1 MKLFSKQHIL
11 IAAHRG
17 AAGGNIPC
25 NTIPAYEI
33 ALMQGAD
40 IIETD
45 VEMTGDGKLVVFHPT
60 MEKAHLDFD
69 GEICN
74 MPWEEVK
81 KLRYVNNDRVPTQF
95 GIETFDDLLECF
107 KDRCILNIDK
117 FWGHPAEIY
126 RVIKAHNMV
135 DQVIVKSAPTPSVYD
150 VLEEIAPDVPFMPII
165 RNPLGEESLNK
176 KINYVGAEVLFKTEE
191 SPVISQ
197 EFIDEMH
204 SNNKLL
210 WVNSIIYN
218 YRQQLAAGHSDDT
231 ALTESKEI
239 GWGWLYDK
247 GFDIIQTDWTQ
258 MLVTYLKDNNKYY
271 RDI

>member
-1 MKLFSKQHIL
+1 M
-11 IAAHRG
+11 
-17 AAGGNIPC
+17 
-25 NTIPAYEI
+25 
-33 ALMQGAD
+33 
-40 IIETD
+40 
-45 VEMTGDGKLVVFHPT
+45 
-60 MEKAHLDFD
+60 
-69 GEICN
+69 
-74 MPWEEVK
+74 
-81 KLRYVNNDRVPTQF
+81 
-95 GIETFDDLLECF
+95 
-107 KDRCILNIDK
+107 
-117 FWGHPAEIY
+117 
-126 RVIKAHNMV
+126 
-135 DQVIVKSAPTPSVYD
+135 
-150 VLEEIAPDVPFMPII
+150 
-165 RNPLGEESLNK
+165 
-176 KINYVGAEVLFKTEE
+176 LFKTEE